1 MEVHIPKQPPRS
13 WREFLKDVG
22 IIVLGVLIALTAEQS
37 VQWLHRY
44 QNRRQLEADLRE
56 EMRMNDITLREDLRV
71 LSARKDWA
79 FQEAHAI
86 QTAVK
91 ANNIA
96 SLGQHEL
103 KFPPGVF
110 SLPNDSVWQHARES
124 GTVALL
130 ARDEAEA
137 YTTLFRFR
145 ERLAEFANRER
156 DAGYELAI
164 VRRKLAGALNDSP
177 ELSQLGPAELDELA
191 SALVRRGTAE
201 DYVERYVTLM
211 LAAQKVLESGSTSQ
225 EEIAKAGTAAW
236 TPPEQNAS
244 PTAQPTSKATPPPQP
259 TPEKRE

>member
-1 MEVHIPKQPPRS
+1 MEVHTPKQPPRS

-37 VQWLHRY
+37 VQWLQRY
-44 QNRRQLEADLRE
+44 QNRRQLEVDLRE
-56 EMRMNDITLREDLRV
+56 EMRMNDITLREDLQV
-71 LSARKDWA
+71 LSARKNWA

-96 SLGQHEL
+96 SLSQHEL

-124 GTVALL
+124 GTIALL
-130 ARDEAEA
+130 PRDKAEA

-145 ERLAEFANRER
+145 ERLAEFANHAR
-156 DAGYELAI
+156 DTSYELAI
-164 VRRKLAGALNDSP
+164 VRRKLAGSLNDSP
-177 ELSQLGPAELDELA
+177 ELSQLSPAEFNELA
-191 SALVRRGTAE
+191 TALVRRGTAE
-201 DYVERYVTLM
+201 DYVERYVNLM

-225 EEIAKAGTAAW
+225 EEITKAGNAVFI
-236 TPPEQNAS
+236 PSEQNAS
-244 PTAQPTSKATPPPQP
+244 PTALPIAKAIPPPQP
-259 TPEKRE
+259 TPEKRD